1 MPPEARRRSRI
12 APDPRLWLLAPA
24 LLILLLVFL
33 GPVVWLLSHAF
44 TEPRLG
50 IQNFVTLW
58 ERPVYLRVIWNTLA
72 ISAIATP
79 VCVLLGFPVAHA
91 MTYAGA
97 RTRRWL
103 VFLVLLPF
111 WTSLLVRTFAT
122 LILLERH
129 GPLNSFLLGIGLI
142 GQPLPLLYNMTGLL
156 IGAVQ
161 VLLPFVIFPLHASM
175 RQIDPAAMQA
185 AMTLGATPARAFTRV
200 YLPLTLPGL
209 MTGAT
214 LVFISVLGY
223 FITPAMLGGVRELMV
238 AQLIQ
243 DQIGQFGNWGLAGAL
258 SIVLLGA
265 TALLLGLL
273 HATVGLKAVAR

>member
-1 MPPEARRRSRI
+1 VTRI
-12 APDPRLWLLAPA
+12 DNRIWLLVPP
-24 LLILLLVFL
+24 LLLLLVAFI
-33 GPVVWLLSHAF
+33 GPVTWLLSRAF
-44 TEPRLG
+44 TQPTPGLG
-50 IQNFVTLW
+50 NFIELW
-58 ERPVYLRVIWNTLA
+58 EHPVYLRVIWNTVL
-72 ISAIATP
+72 ISAITTP
-79 VCVLLGFPVAHA
+79 VCVAIGFPVAHA
-91 MTYAGA
+91 MTYASP

-103 VFLVLLPF
+103 IFLVLLPF

-122 LILLERH
+122 VILLQRN
-129 GPLNSFLLGIGLI
+129 GPLNAILLGLGFI

-156 IGAVQ
+156 IGAVR

-175 RQIDPAAMQA
+175 MKIEPAYMQA
-185 AMTLGATPARAFTRV
+185 ALTLGADPVRAFFRV

-223 FITPAMLGGVRELMV
+223 FVTPAMLGGVRQLMV

-243 DQIGQFGNWGLAGAL
+243 DQIGQFGNWGIAGAL
-258 SIVLLGA
+258 SLILLLTTAVLLGV
-265 TALLLGLL
+265 L

>member
-1 MPPEARRRSRI
+1 MTAKPPFDHRI
-12 APDPRLWLLAPA
+12 WLLVPA
-24 LLILLLVFL
+24 ILILLLAFI
-33 GPVVWLLSHAF
+33 GPVTWLLSRAF
-44 TEPRLG
+44 TQPTAG
-50 IQNFVTLW
+50 FQNFVELW
-58 ERPVYLRVIWNTLA
+58 DHPVYLRVIWNTVG
-72 ISAIATP
+72 IAAVTTP
-79 VCVLLGFPVAHA
+79 ICVILGFPVAHA
-91 MTYAGA
+91 MTYGSA

-103 VFLVLLPF
+103 IFLVLLPF

-122 LILLERH
+122 VILLQRN
-129 GPLNSFLLGIGLI
+129 GPLNTMLLGLGFI

-175 RQIDPAAMQA
+175 MKIEAAYMQA
-185 AMTLGATPARAFTRV
+185 ALTLGANPVRAFFRV

-214 LVFISVLGY
+214 LVFISILGY
-223 FITPAMLGGVRELMV
+223 FVTPAMLGGVRQLMV
-238 AQLIQ
+238 AQMIQ
-243 DQIGQFGNWGLAGAL
+243 DQIGNFGNWGIAGAL
-258 SIVLLGA
+258 SLVLLVA

>member
-1 MPPEARRRSRI
+1 MSRI
-12 APDPRLWLLAPA
+12 DRR
-24 LLILLLVFL
+24 
-33 GPVVWLLSHAF
+33 VWLLLPAVLLVLVAFIGPVSWLLSRAF
-44 TEPRLG
+44 TQPTIG
-50 IQNFVTLW
+50 FGNFIELW
-58 ERPVYLRVIWNTLA
+58 ERPVYLRVIGNTVA

-79 VCVLLGFPVAHA
+79 ICVVLGFPVAHA
-91 MTYAGA
+91 MTYGSA
-97 RTRRWL
+97 RLRRWL
-103 VFLVLLPF
+103 IFLVLLPF

-122 LILLERH
+122 LILLERN
-129 GPLNSFLLGIGLI
+129 GPLNALLIGLGLI
-142 GQPLPLLYNMTGLL
+142 GQPLRLLYNMAGLL

-175 RQIDPAAMQA
+175 MKIDPAYMQA
-185 AMTLGATPARAFTRV
+185 ALTMGANPVRAFFRV

-223 FITPAMLGGVRELMV
+223 FVTPAMLGGVRELMV

-258 SIVLLGA
+258 SLVLLAA
-265 TALLLGLL
+265 TGLLLGLL

>member
-1 MPPEARRRSRI
+1 MSRVDIGRVDRR
-12 APDPRLWLLAPA
+12 
-24 LLILLLVFL
+24 ILLLLPAVLLLLVAFI
-33 GPVVWLLSHAF
+33 GPVAWLLSRAF
-44 TEPRLG
+44 TQPTIGFR
-50 IQNFVTLW
+50 NFVELW
-58 ERPVYLRVIWNTLA
+58 ERPVYLRVILNTVM

-79 VCVLLGFPVAHA
+79 ICVVLGFPVAHA
-91 MTYAGA
+91 MTYGSK
-97 RTRRWL
+97 RLRRWL
-103 VFLVLLPF
+103 IFLVLLPF

-122 LILLERH
+122 LILLERN
-129 GPLNSFLLGIGLI
+129 GPLNALLMGLGLI
-142 GQPLPLLYNMTGLL
+142 GQPLPLLYNMAGLL

-175 RQIDPAAMQA
+175 LKIEPAYMQA
-185 AMTLGATPARAFTRV
+185 ALTMGAHPVRAFFRV

-214 LVFISVLGY
+214 LVFISMLGY
-223 FITPAMLGGVRELMV
+223 FVTPAMLGGVRELMV

-258 SIVLLGA
+258 SLVLLLA
-265 TALLLGLL
+265 TGLLLGLL

>member
-1 MPPEARRRSRI
+1 MSRI
-12 APDPRLWLLAPA
+12 DRR
-24 LLILLLVFL
+24 
-33 GPVVWLLSHAF
+33 VWLLLPAVLLVLVAFVGPVSWLLSRAF
-44 TEPRLG
+44 TQPTIG
-50 IQNFVTLW
+50 FGNFIELW
-58 ERPVYLRVIWNTLA
+58 ERPVYLRVIGNTVA

-79 VCVLLGFPVAHA
+79 ICVVLGFPVAHA
-91 MTYAGA
+91 MTYGSA
-97 RTRRWL
+97 RLRRWL
-103 VFLVLLPF
+103 IFLVLLPF

-122 LILLERH
+122 LILLERN
-129 GPLNSFLLGIGLI
+129 GPLNALLIGLGLI
-142 GQPLPLLYNMTGLL
+142 GQPLPLLYNLAGLL

-175 RQIDPAAMQA
+175 TKIDPAYMQA
-185 AMTLGATPARAFTRV
+185 ALTMGATPVRAFFRV

-223 FITPAMLGGVRELMV
+223 FVTPAMLGGVRELMV

-258 SIVLLGA
+258 SLVLLAA
-265 TALLLGLL
+265 TGLLLGLL

>member
-1 MPPEARRRSRI
+1 VETRLTSVARFDRRI
-12 APDPRLWLLAPA
+12 WLLVPA
-24 LLILLLVFL
+24 LLILLVAFIV
-33 GPVVWLLSHAF
+33 PVTWLLSRAF
-44 TEPRLG
+44 TQPATG
-50 IQNFVTLW
+50 FGNFIELW
-58 ERPVYLRVIWNTLA
+58 DHPVYLRVIGNTVLIAA
-72 ISAIATP
+72 ITTP

-91 MTYAGA
+91 MTYATP

-103 VFLVLLPF
+103 IFLVLLPF

-122 LILLERH
+122 VILLQRT
-129 GPLNSFLLGIGLI
+129 GPLNAMLLGLGLTAH
-142 GQPLPLLYNMTGLL
+142 PLPLLYNMTGLL

-161 VLLPFVIFPLHASM
+161 VLLPFVVFPLHAAM
-175 RQIDPAAMQA
+175 MKIEPAYMQA
-185 AMTLGATPARAFTRV
+185 ALTLGATPVRAFLRV

-223 FITPAMLGGVRELMV
+223 FVTPAMLGGVRQLMV

-243 DQIGQFGNWGLAGAL
+243 DQIGQFGNWGIAGAL
-258 SIVLLGA
+258 SLILILA

>member
-1 MPPEARRRSRI
+1 MRRIDRRI
-12 APDPRLWLLAPA
+12 WLLAPA
-24 LLILLLVFL
+24 LLILLVAFI
-33 GPVVWLLSHAF
+33 GPVTWLLCRAF
-44 TEPRLG
+44 TQPAPG
-50 IQNFVTLW
+50 FGNFIQLW
-58 ERPVYLRVIWNTLA
+58 HHPVYLRVIGNTVM
-72 ISAIATP
+72 IAAVTTP
-79 VCVLLGFPVAHA
+79 ICVVLGFPVAHA
-91 MTYAGA
+91 MTYGSP

-103 VFLVLLPF
+103 IFLVLLPF

-122 LILLERH
+122 VILLQRT
-129 GPLNSFLLGIGLI
+129 GPLNAMLMGLGLI

-175 RQIDPAAMQA
+175 LKIDPGYMQA
-185 AMTLGATPARAFTRV
+185 ALTLGADPVRAFFRV

-223 FITPAMLGGVRELMV
+223 FVTPAMLGGVRQLMV

-243 DQIGQFGNWGLAGAL
+243 DQIGEFGNWGIAGAL
-258 SIVLLGA
+258 SLVLLAA
-265 TALLLGLL
+265 TAGLLLVL
-273 HATVGLKAVAR
+273 HATVGLRAVAR